1 MASFLNFAGR
11 GRNASHMAI
20 WMAIQGVTPHL
31 DRTIFQD
38 FEEAP
43 VPMPANIAVY
53 SGLVI
58 GLAYGAVGLLS
69 GFCLLSSLRGWWA
82 SGDSRLIRT
91 YALAL
96 GVAIAAVQLLAASG
110 VVDLGKSI
118 YLQPS
123 FSAPLMLLGGVL
135 FGYGM
140 ALANGCGSR
149 ALVLLGRG
157 NLRSLVVVLVLGIAA
172 QMTLKGLIAPTR
184 VAVLQWTQI
193 APSVISLPALLAE
206 FGLNETVARM
216 LAASAISGALI
227 IFAFAHAP
235 FLRSRGQIAA
245 GLAVGLLVTAG
256 WFATGYL
263 GADDFNPTPVT
274 SLTFIAP
281 VADTIQYVMLSTGLT
296 LNFGIMMVVGVLA
309 GSLATALA
317 TGRFHWEGYSSPRH
331 MLRSIGGAA
340 LMGCGGAMAYG
351 CSIGQGLTGIST
363 LALASFV
370 AVAGILLGSAL
381 GLRGMLRVQPL
392 VSTQDARSGPVS

>member
-1 MASFLNFAGR
+1 
-11 GRNASHMAI
+11 
-20 WMAIQGVTPHL
+20 MAIQGLTSHL
-31 DRTIFQD
+31 SRTIFHAS
-38 FEEAP
+38 EEAP
-43 VPMPANIAVY
+43 VPSAASIVVY
-53 SGLVI
+53 SGLLI

-82 SGDSRLIRT
+82 NGDSRLIRT

-96 GVAIAAVQLLAASG
+96 GVAIAAAQLLAASG

-140 ALANGCGSR
+140 VLSNGCGSR

-157 NLRSLVVVLVLGIAA
+157 NLRSLVVVIVLGIAA
-172 QMTLKGLIAPTR
+172 QMTLKGLIAPSR

-193 APSVISLPALLAE
+193 APSVISLPALLAK
-206 FGLNETVARM
+206 FGLSETFARM
-216 LAASAISGALI
+216 VAASAISGALI

-235 FLRSRGQIAA
+235 FQRAWGQIAA
-245 GLAVGLLVTAG
+245 GFAVGALVTAG

-274 SLTFIAP
+274 SMTFIAP
-281 VADTIQYVMLSTGLT
+281 IADSVQYVMLSTGLT
-296 LNFGIMMVVGVLA
+296 LNFGITLVAGVVL
-309 GSLATALA
+309 GSLVTALA
-317 TGRFHWEGYSSPRH
+317 TGRFHWEGYTSPRH
-331 MLRSIGGAA
+331 MQRSIGGAA
-340 LMGCGGAMAYG
+340 LMGAGGAMAYG
-351 CSIGQGLTGIST
+351 CSIGQGLTGLST

-381 GLRGMLRVQPL
+381 GLRGLLRVQPL
-392 VSTQDARSGPVS
+392 VSGQEARSVRPHELTSPAAAPRDSRD